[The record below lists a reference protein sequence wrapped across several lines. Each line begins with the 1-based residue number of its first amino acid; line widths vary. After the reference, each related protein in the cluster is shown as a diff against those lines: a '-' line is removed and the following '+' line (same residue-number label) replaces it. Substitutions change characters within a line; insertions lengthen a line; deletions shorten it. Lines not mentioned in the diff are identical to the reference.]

1 MTTMSHPFVEALSPL
16 LEAVGAEL
24 VPVSSATDGDVPLRW
39 DGQIVAVVR
48 VPDLNGALARQVALV
63 EAEFGG
69 KLGDLPF
76 EEKRRAVALLEE
88 RGAFTVR
95 KAVEQV
101 ADAMGVT
108 RFTIYSYLNASKA
121 NSIAQ
126 EDQP

>member
-1 MTTMSHPFVEALSPL
+1 MSHPFVEALSPL
-16 LEAVGAEL
+16 LEAIGAEL
-24 VPVSSATDGDVPLRW
+24 VPVPSATDGDVPLRW
-39 DGQIVAVVR
+39 DGEIVAVVR

-63 EAEFGG
+63 EAELGG
-69 KLGDLPF
+69 NLGDLAF

-121 NSIAQ
+121 GSIAQ